1 MGNFAIRR
9 IVLLVPTVLV
19 VTTLVF
25 TVFRLV
31 PGDPTIFLAGP
42 EATAR
47 DQAEIRKSLGL
58 DKPVGVQYFIF
69 MKQAARGDFGKSQYS
84 RRPVIKEIAARYPYT
99 LLLACASIAVAATLG
114 VALGV
119 LAAVRHASIF
129 DYGSMVLAIAGVSLP
144 NFWLGL
150 LFMLLFSVKLHWL
163 PTSGSGEVRHL
174 ILPAITLGLPATAV
188 IARLTRSTMLETLH
202 QDYIRTAH
210 AKGLGRTAVI
220 LRHGLRNSLI
230 PTITVIGLNFG
241 NLLGGSVIAE
251 TLFSWPGIGFLL
263 INAVR
268 GRDYPVVTGVVF
280 VFSITFILINALVD
294 ILYGLIDPRIRHR

>member
-58 DKPVGVQYFIF
+58 DKPVVVQYFIF

>member
-1 MGNFAIRR
+1 MGNYAIRR
-9 IVLLVPTVLV
+9 LVLLVPTVLA
-19 VTTLVF
+19 VTSLVF
-25 TVFRLV
+25 IIFRLV
-31 PGDPTIFLAGP
+31 PGDPSVFLAGP

-47 DQAEIRKSLGL
+47 DQAEIRTSLGL
-58 DKPVGVQYFIF
+58 DKPVVVQYFIF

-84 RRPVIKEIAARYPYT
+84 RRPVISEITARYPYT
-99 LLLACASIAVAATLG
+99 LLLACVSIVVAATLG
-114 VALGV
+114 VTLGV
-119 LAAVRHASIF
+119 IAAVRHASVF

-144 NFWLGL
+144 NFWIGL
-150 LFMLLFSVKLHWL
+150 LLMLLFSVKLHWL
-163 PTSGSGEVRHL
+163 PTSGAGDLRHI

-202 QDYIRTAH
+202 QDYVRTAQ
-210 AKGLGRTAVI
+210 AKGLAPATVI
-220 LRHGLRNSLI
+220 MRHALRNSLI
-230 PTITVIGLNFG
+230 PTVTVIGLNFG

-280 VFSITFILINALVD
+280 VFSITFILVNTLVD
-294 ILYGLIDPRIRHR
+294 MMYGLLDPRIHRG